1 MSGEPVSGEIEAAL
15 KRRGMT
21 VYRHSPRSE
30 LIFEGLKDGC
40 EDGLYDA
47 MKRYSLRLLLRDII
61 KHQDGFSVEMLGGFS
76 TAEAK
81 AKDVRRLA
89 DLGIVEEAGDG
100 FRLSGRPVRSFG
112 STLEWFVAKIMEREF
127 SSPSIWGV
135 TFSGAKSGGD
145 FDVVSLFEGELIY
158 IEVKSSPP
166 KGIEVNEV
174 AGFLRR
180 VNTLLPRAAVF
191 FVDTHLRMTDRVVL
205 LFHQEFLESMKD
217 PFPKRLDIK
226 NLQRE
231 IFHIDHRIFICNASR
246 DIVGNFTVCFRDFLA
261 RGLSVL

>member
-1 MSGEPVSGEIEAAL
+1 MSGAEINAGISAAL

-21 VYRHSPRSE
+21 VHHHSPTSE
-30 LIFEGLKDGC
+30 LIFDGLS
-40 EDGLYDA
+40 EDGEEALYGA
-47 MKRYSLRLLLRDII
+47 MKRYSVRLLMRDVI

-76 TAEAK
+76 SGEAK
-81 AKDVRRLA
+81 AREIGLLVE
-89 DLGIVEEAGDG
+89 LGIVEGAGDL
-100 FRLSGRPVRSFG
+100 FRLAKRPVRSFG
-112 STLEWFVAKIMEREF
+112 ATLEWFTARVMGLEF

-145 FDVVSLFEGELIY
+145 FDVVSFFEGELIY

-166 KGIEVNEV
+166 KGIEVGEV
-174 AGFLRR
+174 AGFLNR
-180 VNTLLPRAAVF
+180 VNALLPRAAIF

-217 PFPKRLDIK
+217 PFPKRLDIQ
-226 NLQRE
+226 NLERE
-231 IFHIDHRIFICNASR
+231 IFHIGHRIFICNASR
-246 DIVGNFTVCFRDFLA
+246 DLVSNFTVCLRDFLA